1 MTFSIGVAPGIFI
14 MLSRLIL
21 LPPTFYEKTKI
32 NKKCKIHNIY
42 FIYNPGNNSNS
53 YVSKNIN
60 ITPNVEE
67 KIRIK

>member
-32 NKKCKIHNIY
+32 NKKCKYIT
-42 FIYNPGNNSNS
+42 FILS
-53 YVSKNIN
+53 
-60 ITPNVEE
+60 ITLTITE
-67 KIRIK
+67 ILMF